1 MKLTVKEYAEL
12 RGVSEAHVKNKII
25 SLSLEPTPH
34 PTDKRKRQL
43 SLEQQAQL
51 DAVIPKANPSATV
64 VEVVEVEAYQRPTEV
79 GMVLAERAMVVGTID
94 YHHQAAND
102 NPLYQAL
109 QARLESM
116 KSQNALVVQQVQQT
130 TAANRDTDVAIDS
143 LRQMEI
149 IQTAQ
154 ARAARDHHLEQQAYL
169 LAKQD
174 LQMQAAGLTP
184 VAQPHHPTPPPTS
197 QSSPPSAVGVRSSG
211 STASPFD

>member
-1 MKLTVKEYAEL
+1 MLTVAEYAES
-12 RGVSEAHVKNKII
+12 RNISESTVKAAITK
-25 SLSLEPTPH
+25 LELDLPPH
-34 PTDKRKRQL
+34 PADKRKRL
-43 SLEQQAQL
+43 ISLAHQSKLDQA
-51 DAVIPKANPSATV
+51 IPKAQPPAVVTPV
-64 VEVVEVEAYQRPTEV
+64 VEVQQYDRPEAV

-94 YHHQAAND
+94 YHHQSANE

-197 QSSPPSAVGVRSSG
+197 QSSPPSAVGVRSHPS
-211 STASPFD
+211 STSSPF

>member
-25 SLSLEPTPH
+25 SLGLEPTPH

-43 SLEQQAQL
+43 DLEQQAKL
-51 DAVIPKANPSATV
+51 DAVIPKANPTPV
-64 VEVVEVEAYQRPTEV
+64 VEVLEVEPYQRPTEV
-79 GMVLAERAMVVGTID
+79 GMVLAEKAMVVGTID
-94 YHHQAAND
+94 YQPQAANQ

-109 QARLESM
+109 QARLVSM
-116 KSQNALVVQQVQQT
+116 KTQNALVLDQVQQT
-130 TAANRDTDVAIDS
+130 TQANQDTELAIDS
-143 LRQMEI
+143 LHQLEI

-154 ARAARDHHLEQQAYL
+154 ARAARDHHLEQEAYR

-184 VAQPHHPTPPPTS
+184 EPQQPRPTPPPTAA
-197 QSSPPSAVGVRSSG
+197 SSPPSSVGGRSHPS
-211 STASPFD
+211 SSSSPF